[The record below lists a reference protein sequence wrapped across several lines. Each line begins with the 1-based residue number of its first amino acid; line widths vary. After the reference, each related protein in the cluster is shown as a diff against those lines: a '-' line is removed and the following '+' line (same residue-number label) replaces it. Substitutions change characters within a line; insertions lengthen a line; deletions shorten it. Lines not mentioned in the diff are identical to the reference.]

1 MPTLDFTPPSI
12 TVRTTVGASLSFSV
26 TTKNAD
32 GSLFPLDGYT
42 ITAPFTPREV
52 TPPTLPTPPPVDAFT
67 VELTDTATITLTLTS
82 EQTAQL
88 AAGYLQSPI
97 VWSWATW
104 LESAAGRL
112 AMLRGELMLTTA

>member
-67 VELTDTATITLTLTS
+67 VELTDTATITLKLTS

-104 LESAAGRL
+104 LDKDAKRI
-112 AMLRGELMLTTA
+112 AMLRGELMLTAA